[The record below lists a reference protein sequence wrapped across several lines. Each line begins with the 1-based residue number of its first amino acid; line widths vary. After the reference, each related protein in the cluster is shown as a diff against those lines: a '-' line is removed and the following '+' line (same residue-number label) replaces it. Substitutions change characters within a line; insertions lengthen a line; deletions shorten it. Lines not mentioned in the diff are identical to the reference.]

1 MGPGFTVDEEL
12 AHLGE
17 RLVLPPKFEHL
28 RAQLDATLTPIH
40 VPTPVG
46 Q

>member
-1 MGPGFTVDEEL
+1 VDEDL

-28 RAQLDATLTPIH
+28 RTELDATLTPIH
-40 VPTPVG
+40 TPATVRP
-46 Q
+46 